1 MTGAEAAE
9 ALVIHG
15 LTREDAAGRASLFE
29 LVLRACDRCG
39 IPPRRRLLWVP
50 GRLEVFGKHTD
61 YGGGRTLVCA
71 VPRGFAVAVS
81 PRADGTIHVVDA
93 AREASLTLRKNAADG
108 GTDDGWTA
116 TPHASTGWRRYVST
130 VVRRLTRNFPA
141 MPVGADIVL
150 ASDLP
155 RASGMSSSSALM
167 VSVAAALGRV
177 GRIESRPEWQTNVS
191 GSLDA
196 AAYYAC
202 IENGMDFRGL
212 SGDAGVG
219 THGGSEDHA
228 AIVTGR
234 PGHLSAFSF
243 VPMRRLAEVAVP
255 GTWQFVVTPSGVAA
269 DKTGS
274 ALGPYNALAGSL
286 RAVLDLWNSGEA
298 YAPSLAAALGGE
310 PGAAD
315 RLREKVCRFQMDEWP
330 VDTLKRRLEHFIRE
344 DARAA
349 AALMAFGEADA
360 AAVGELAARSQDEA
374 STLLGNQVPETVALA
389 ASARRLGAFA
399 ASSFGAGFGG
409 SVWAL
414 VEREAAPGFASRWHR
429 DAFIA
434 APGPPLLELDM
445 D

>member
-1 MTGAEAAE
+1 MTGAGAAA
-9 ALVIHG
+9 ALVARG
-15 LTREDAAGRASLFE
+15 LSPEDAAGRGSLFDV
-29 LVLRACDRCG
+29 VLRACDRAAVRPGC
-39 IPPRRRLLWVP
+39 LLWVP

-61 YGGGRTLVCA
+61 YGGGRTVVCA

-81 PRADGTIHVVDA
+81 PRADGAVHVVDA
-93 AREASLTLRKNAADG
+93 ARDARLTLRQDAAAVCAADS
-108 GTDDGWTA
+108 WTA
-116 TPHASTGWRRYVST
+116 HPDASTGWRRYVQT
-130 VVRRLTRNFPA
+130 VVRRLSRNFPG
-141 MPVGADIVL
+141 MPLGADIVL

-167 VSVAAALGRV
+167 VSVAAALGRA
-177 GRIESRPEWQTNVS
+177 GEIRSRPEWQANI
-191 GSLDA
+191 GGGLDA

-212 SGDAGVG
+212 GGDAGVG

-243 VPMRRLAEVAVP
+243 VPMRRLADAPVP
-255 GTWQFVVTPSGVAA
+255 TGWQFVVSPCGVAA

-274 ALGPYNALAGSL
+274 ALGPYNALAASL
-286 RAVLDLWNSGEA
+286 RALLDLWNSGEA
-298 YAPSLAAALGGE
+298 EAPSLAAALG
-310 PGAAD
+310 AAPDAGD
-315 RLREKVCRFQMDEWP
+315 RLRAMVRRSHLPEWP
-330 VDTLKRRLEHFIRE
+330 RDLLERRLDHFIRE

-349 AALMAFGEADA
+349 AALAAFVNGDT
-360 AAVGELAARSQDEA
+360 AAVGELAALSQEEA

-389 ASARRLGAFA
+389 ASARPLGAFA

-414 VEREAAPGFASRWHR
+414 VEREAASRFASRWHR
-429 DAFIA
+429 DAFLA
-434 APGPPLLELDM
+434 APGPPLLELDV